1 MEIQPSAPAQ
11 TGALQQKIDDSR
23 EVRDAERKAAED
35 SEIERQ
41 ELEST
46 ETEHS
51 NTDPGVG
58 ENVDI
63 EA

>member
-23 EVRDAERKAAED
+23 DVRESERKAAD
-35 SEIERQ
+35 DAEIERQ
-41 ELEST
+41 EVERSEADRAST
-46 ETEHS
+46 E
-51 NTDPGVG
+51 PGVG
-58 ENVDI
+58 DNVDI